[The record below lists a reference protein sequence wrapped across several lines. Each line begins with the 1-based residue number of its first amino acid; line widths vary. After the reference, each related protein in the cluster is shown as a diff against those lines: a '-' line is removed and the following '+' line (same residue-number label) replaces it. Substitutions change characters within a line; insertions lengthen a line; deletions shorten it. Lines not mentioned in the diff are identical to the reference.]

1 MTKIVLKT
9 RITERIRTVIMTQS
23 STVDLRNSF
32 IVVTIQKKKKKT
44 WWVDNKNKINK
55 NKNNK

>member
-1 MTKIVLKT
+1 MK
-9 RITERIRTVIMTQS
+9 QS

-32 IVVTIQKKKKKT
+32 IVVAIQKKKKKT
-44 WWVDNKNKINK
+44 WWVDNKNKINE